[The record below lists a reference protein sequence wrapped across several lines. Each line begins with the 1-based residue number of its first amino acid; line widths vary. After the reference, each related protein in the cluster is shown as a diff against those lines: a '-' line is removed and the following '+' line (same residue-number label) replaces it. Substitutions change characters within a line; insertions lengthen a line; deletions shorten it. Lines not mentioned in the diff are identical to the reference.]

1 MSLTCGQ
8 CSQKVSS
15 YKGPF
20 PDGKWRCETCVAH
33 QKLRDFI
40 ETLTEQECDELYKML
55 KAHLEEEK
63 EEELI
68 YNTVEDMKVNE
79 LTGTYYQTY
88 GGGPEGGY
96 YKTKERWYRLH
107 RTWHQPWTVTLC
119 QDMQVLYDNG
129 TFIRPLAIFP
139 AGPPEPLVEGED
151 YEVMPPA

>member
-55 KAHLEEEK
+55 KAHLE
-63 EEELI
+63 
-68 YNTVEDMKVNE
+68 VV
-79 LTGTYYQTY
+79 
-88 GGGPEGGY
+88 
-96 YKTKERWYRLH
+96 
-107 RTWHQPWTVTLC
+107 
-119 QDMQVLYDNG
+119 
-129 TFIRPLAIFP
+129 